1 MDRRDGGLKAVHL
14 AFCGIGLM
22 GSAMAERLLQAGHR
36 LTVWN
41 RTAAKCAPLAAR
53 GAQVART
60 PAHAA
65 AGAGGV
71 LLCLMDTQAVETV
84 VFGPDGVARG
94 GDCPPW
100 IVDHST
106 IPPDATRGLAQ
117 RLSEAG
123 GDWLDAPVSGGI
135 EGAAHGTLAV
145 MVGGA
150 PTHLEEVETVL
161 RAYASQVTHVGK
173 SGAGQAAKLCNQT
186 IVATTVAAIAEA
198 VGMAR
203 ASGIDP
209 TRLGE
214 ALAGG
219 WADSRLLRTFLP
231 RMAHAPDHSIG
242 ALATML
248 KDIDSV
254 MTTARNRGT
263 AMPVTA
269 SVQQLLRQA
278 ASFGLAQAEL
288 SAIVAMVWPE
298 QLAAFRA
305 MVGKAS

>member
-1 MDRRDGGLKAVHL
+1 MQL
-14 AFCGIGLM
+14 AFCGMGLM

-41 RTAAKCAPLAAR
+41 RTAAKCAPLAAL
-53 GAQVART
+53 GAEVAAT
-60 PAHAA
+60 PAEAA
-65 AGAGGV
+65 AGADGV

-84 VFGPDGVARG
+84 VFGHDGIVEAG
-94 GDCPPW
+94 NAAHW
-100 IVDHST
+100 LVDHST
-106 IPPDATRGLAQ
+106 IPPDATRRLAE
-117 RLSEAG
+117 RLAKAG

-150 PTHLEEVETVL
+150 ATHLEEVETVL
-161 RAYASQVTHVGK
+161 RAYAAQVTHVGA

-203 ASGIDP
+203 ASGIDL

-214 ALAGG
+214 ALSGG

-231 RMAHAPDHSIG
+231 RMARAPERSIG
-242 ALATML
+242 ALSTML

-254 MTTARNRGT
+254 MATARDRGT

-298 QLAAFRA
+298 QLAAFQ
-305 MVGKAS
+305 ASVAKPR